1 VSEISLGDGGMSE
14 ISLRAAEEAEVLDA
28 QPDPA
33 PGAPAHTRR
42 ALAVRDALIRSLMP
56 VVLALI
62 AGGVLLAILGVN
74 PFTFYGNIWQYG
86 VAQGSWQ
93 DSAIL
98 AAPLL
103 LIAVGLIV
111 VFRANIWNLGY
122 DGQYLLGAAL
132 ITGVAPHLNGV
143 PLWLSLVVLF
153 LLSMAAGA
161 AWTIVPAVLKARYQ
175 TNEIITT
182 LMMSF
187 IGIGV
192 ANILI
197 KGPFQDPTVNIP
209 QTRVIAPDRM
219 LPDIPGTRIHIGFLI
234 AVAVAVI
241 AYYVLTR
248 TSFGL
253 RIHVLGA
260 NPRAAAH
267 VGVDVRRLIVRS
279 FLISGAL
286 VGAAAAVD
294 VLGFLGYLRAN
305 QNPSYGDTVI
315 PFVFLARL
323 NPLAVIPFIFF
334 FAILSTGGD
343 LAASNA
349 NVSTDFLLVLVALI
363 LLFMTIIEYLG
374 RRRELGQSYLTTGLR
389 AALRQPLVRRRA
401 SVRAGEAQ
409 Q

>member
-1 VSEISLGDGGMSE
+1 MSSEISLH
-14 ISLRAAEEAEVLDA
+14 AAEAANVLDA
-28 QPDPA
+28 QPDPP
-33 PGAPAHTRR
+33 PGAPLRSRR
-42 ALAVRDALIRSLMP
+42 VLAMRDALIRSLVP
-56 VVLALI
+56 VLLALV
-62 AGGVLLAILGVN
+62 AGGVLLAILGVD
-74 PFTFYGNIWQYG
+74 PFTFYSNIWQYG

-93 DSAIL
+93 DSAVL

-122 DGQYLLGAAL
+122 DGQYLLSAAM
-132 ITGVAPHLNGV
+132 ITGVAPHLADIPV
-143 PLWLSLVVLF
+143 WLSLLALF
-153 LLSMAAGA
+153 ALSMAVGA

-187 IGIGV
+187 IEIGL
-192 ANILI
+192 ANILV
-197 KGPFQDPTVNIP
+197 KGPFHDPTVNIP
-209 QTRVIAPDRM
+209 QTRVIPVGRM
-219 LPDIPGTRIHIGFLI
+219 LPDIPGTRIHIGFVI
-234 AVAVAVI
+234 AIAAAFI

-248 TSFGL
+248 SSFGL
-253 RIHVLGA
+253 RLHVFGA

-267 VGVDVRRLIVRS
+267 VGIDVRRLIVRS

-294 VLGFLGYLRAN
+294 ILGLWGYVRAN
-305 QNPSYGDTVI
+305 WNPAYGDTVI

-343 LAASNA
+343 LAAANA

-363 LLFMTIIEYLG
+363 LLFMTIIEFLG
-374 RRRELGQSYLTTGLR
+374 RRRELGGSYLTPGLR
-389 AALRQPLVRRRA
+389 KVLRQPLLRRR
-401 SVRAGEAQ
+401 VRHVHAGEAPR
-409 Q
+409 

>member
-1 VSEISLGDGGMSE
+1 MSTELSL
-14 ISLRAAEEAEVLDA
+14 AAEEAAVLDA
-28 QPDPA
+28 QPDARPR
-33 PGAPAHTRR
+33 TRR
-42 ALAVRDALIRSLMP
+42 ALALRDALIRSLVP
-56 VVLALI
+56 VVLALV
-62 AGGVLLAILGVN
+62 AGGVLLAALGDN
-74 PFTFYGNIWQYG
+74 PFTFYSNVWQYG
-86 VAQGSWQ
+86 VQQGAWQ

-132 ITGVAPHLNGV
+132 MTGVAPHLGGA
-143 PLWLSLVVLF
+143 PAWLGELALF
-153 LLSMAAGA
+153 ALSMAAGA

-187 IGIGV
+187 IGIGI
-192 ANILI
+192 ANILV

-209 QTRVIAPDRM
+209 QTRQLDPSRM
-219 LPDIPGTRIHIGFLI
+219 LPSIPGTHVHIGVL
-234 AVAVAVI
+234 VALGVAVI

-253 RIHVLGA
+253 RLHVLGA

-267 VGVDVRRLIVRS
+267 MGLDVRRLIMRG

-286 VGAAAAVD
+286 IGAASAVD
-294 VLGFLGYLRAN
+294 ILGVVGYVRAN
-305 QNPSYGDTVI
+305 WNPAYGDTVI

-323 NPLAVIPFIFF
+323 NPLAVIPFICF
-334 FAILSTGGD
+334 FAVLSTGGD
-343 LAASNA
+343 LAATNA

-363 LLFMTIIEYLG
+363 LLFMTVIEFLG
-374 RRRELGQSYLTTGLR
+374 RRRELGGSYLTPGLR
-389 AALRQPLVRRRA
+389 AALRQPLMRRRA
-401 SVRAGEAQ
+401 AVEVEQ
-409 Q
+409 

>member
-1 VSEISLGDGGMSE
+1 MSE
-14 ISLRAAEEAEVLDA
+14 ISLNAAQAAGVRDA

-33 PGAPAHTRR
+33 PGAPGRSRR
-42 ALAVRDALIRSLMP
+42 LLAVRDALIRSLVP
-56 VVLALI
+56 VLLALV
-62 AGGVLLAILGVN
+62 AGGVLLAALGDD
-74 PFTFYGNIWQYG
+74 PFTFYSNIWQYG
-86 VAQGSWQ
+86 VQQGSWQ

-103 LIAVGLIV
+103 LIAVGLIF

-132 ITGVAPHLNGV
+132 ITGVAPHMGGV
-143 PLWLSLVVLF
+143 PVWLGLVALF
-153 LLSMAAGA
+153 ALSMAAGA
-161 AWTIVPAVLKARYQ
+161 AWTIVPAILKARYQ

-187 IGIGV
+187 IGIGL

-197 KGPFQDPTVNIP
+197 KGPFQDPTVNIA
-209 QTRVIAPDRM
+209 QTRSIDPSRM
-219 LPDIPGTRIHIGFLI
+219 LPSIPGTHIHVGALI
-234 AVAVAVI
+234 ALGVALI

-253 RIHVLGA
+253 RLHVLGA

-267 VGVDVRRLIVRS
+267 VGIDVRRLIIRG

-286 VGAAAAVD
+286 IGAAAAAD
-294 VLGFLGYLRAN
+294 VLGVFGYLRAN
-305 QNPSYGDTVI
+305 QNPAYGDTVI

-323 NPLAVIPFIFF
+323 NPLAVIPFICF
-334 FAILSTGGD
+334 FAVLSTGGD
-343 LAASNA
+343 LAATNA

-374 RRRELGQSYLTTGLR
+374 RRRDLGASYLTPGLR
-389 AALRQPLVRRRA
+389 NALRQPLVRRRA
-401 SVRAGEAQ
+401 RVAESTETTP
-409 Q
+409 

>member
-1 VSEISLGDGGMSE
+1 MSE
-14 ISLRAAEEAEVLDA
+14 VSLHAAAEAAGVRDA

-33 PGAPAHTRR
+33 PDTPARSRR
-42 ALAVRDALIRSLMP
+42 ALAVRDALIRSLVP
-56 VVLALI
+56 
-62 AGGVLLAILGVN
+62 VLLALVAGGMLLAALGDD
-74 PFTFYGNIWQYG
+74 PFTFYANIWQYG
-86 VAQGSWQ
+86 VQQGAWQ

-132 ITGVAPHLNGV
+132 ITGVAPHLESLPNA
-143 PLWLSLVVLF
+143 LSLLILF
-153 LLSMAAGA
+153 ALSMTAGA
-161 AWTIVPAVLKARYQ
+161 AWTIIPAILKARYQ

-187 IGIGV
+187 IGVGL

-209 QTRVIAPDRM
+209 QTRVIALDHM
-219 LPDIPGTRIHIGFLI
+219 LPSIPGTRIHVGVLFALG
-234 AVAVAVI
+234 VALL
-241 AYYVLTR
+241 AYYMLTR

-253 RIHVLGA
+253 RLHVLGA

-267 VGVDVRRLIVRS
+267 VGIDTRRLIVRA

-286 VGAAAAVD
+286 VGAAAAAD
-294 VLGFLGYLRAN
+294 ILGVWGYVRAN
-305 QNPSYGDTVI
+305 WNPAYGDTVI

-323 NPLAVIPFIFF
+323 NPLAVIPFIIF
-334 FAILSTGGD
+334 FAVLSTGGD
-343 LAASNA
+343 LAASQA
-349 NVSTDFLLVLVALI
+349 NLSTDFLLVLVALI
-363 LLFMTIIEYLG
+363 LLFMTIIEFIG
-374 RRRELGQSYLTTGLR
+374 RRRELGGSYLTPGLR
-389 AALRQPLVRRRA
+389 RALRQPLVGRKTSATSR
-401 SVRAGEAQ
+401 SDAQ
-409 Q
+409 A